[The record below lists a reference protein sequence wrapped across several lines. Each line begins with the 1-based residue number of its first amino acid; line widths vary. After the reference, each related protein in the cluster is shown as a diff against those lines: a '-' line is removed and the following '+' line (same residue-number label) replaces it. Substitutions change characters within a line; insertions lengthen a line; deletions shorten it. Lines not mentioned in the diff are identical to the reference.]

1 MSGHLTPYLQECT
14 ARLGAWMPFEPVRAI
29 MTDMLGVRVSEPTI
43 RRQTEAWGAAH
54 EAVQWAEVER
64 LEREL
69 PAPPIGPDKLLLSVD
84 GAMVP
89 LVKGEWTEAKTLV
102 LGVIEEP
109 VWEKDAWVVHASE
122 LSYFSRMM
130 EAEAFARASLVE
142 TQRRGVETARV
153 VAAITDGAE
162 WEQGYIDYH
171 REDAIRVLDFPHA
184 AEHVSDLGSA
194 VWGVGTDT
202 TQAWLKDQ
210 LHRLKHEGPTQMLA
224 VLRTLV
230 QEHPDLSDLP
240 GLLAYLETREAHM
253 QYPTY
258 QVQGLPIGSGAVESG
273 NKVVVEARLKGAG
286 MHWARSHVNPM
297 LALRNAVC
305 NNRWAEAS
313 AQVLTYRHQQAVRR
327 RQARREQRWADR
339 AAASVSAEVAPGP
352 QLAESTAESPV
363 SAPVPLVDSHVV
375 NARDPVVPRVPWKP
389 GPDHPWRRSLFGKA
403 RYRQRSHDSPAKN

>member
-1 MSGHLTPYLQECT
+1 
-14 ARLGAWMPFEPVRAI
+14 MPFEPARVMMKDI
-29 MTDMLGVRVSEPTI
+29 LGVWVSEPTV
-43 RRQTEAWGAAH
+43 RRQTEAWGAAY
-54 EAVQWAEVER
+54 EAFQQAEVEG

-69 PAPPIGPDKLLLSVD
+69 PASPVGPDKLLLSVD

-89 LVKGEWTEAKTLV
+89 LVKGEWAEAKTLV

-109 VWEKDAWVVHASE
+109 VWEKNAWVVHASD
-122 LSYFSRMM
+122 LSYFSRLM
-130 EAEAFARASLVE
+130 EAEAFARATLVE
-142 TQRRGVETARV
+142 THRRGVETARV
-153 VAAITDGAE
+153 VAALADGAE

-184 AEHVSDLGSA
+184 AEHVSDMGSA

-202 TQAWLKDQ
+202 TQAWLKNQ
-210 LHRLKHEGPTQMLA
+210 LHLLKHEGPTQVLA

-240 GLLAYLETREAHM
+240 GLLAYLEKREAHM

-258 QVQGLPIGSGAVESG
+258 QAQGLPIGSGAVESG

-286 MHWARSHVNPM
+286 MHWARTHVNPM

-313 AQVLTYRHQQAVRR
+313 AQVLICRRQQAAQG
-327 RQARREQRWADR
+327 RQARREQSLAHR
-339 AAASVSAEVAPGP
+339 APASVSADVAPCS
-352 QLAESTAESPV
+352 QLAESAAEIPMSPPVPLADPPVV
-363 SAPVPLVDSHVV
+363 SAP
-375 NARDPVVPRVPWKP
+375 NAVTPRVPWRP
-389 GPDHPWRRSLFGKA
+389 GPDHPWRRPFLGKA
-403 RYRQRSHDSPAKN
+403 RYRQRSHDSSAKN